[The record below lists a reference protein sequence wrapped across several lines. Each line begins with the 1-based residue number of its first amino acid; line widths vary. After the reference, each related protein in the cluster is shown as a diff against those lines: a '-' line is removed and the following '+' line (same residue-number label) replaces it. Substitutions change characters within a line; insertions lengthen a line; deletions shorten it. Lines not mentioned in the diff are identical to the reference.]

1 MSAHV
6 NEEAAAELVRIARA
20 QPGLFQLMYAF
31 NYRPAEYLHPSRRE
45 GFAVPANDAL
55 WSDRRAR
62 NWLSEWILRRLGLL
76 ERPCFD
82 LAAAVPA
89 VALLDAARTQALA
102 RCVGAVV
109 MREHVRRGLSREDVQ
124 RWKARITPEVYR
136 FVMTSARLLPL
147 PATPPAN
154 GEPAKDEPAHD
165 ELDVESIGFGWID
178 ACFADAPEAIS
189 ARARLKCPVEFE
201 PAPRPGA
208 VARQFVTSVLA
219 AWEPQWCSSFAMAIS

>member
-1 MSAHV
+1 MKARV
-6 NEEAAAELVRIARA
+6 NEEAEAELVRIARA
-20 QPGLFQLMYAF
+20 QPVLFQLMYAF
-31 NYRPAEYLHPSRRE
+31 NYRPAEYLHPSRRA
-45 GFAVPANDAL
+45 GFAVPASDAL

-82 LAAAVPA
+82 LSAAVPA

-147 PATPPAN
+147 PATRLS
-154 GEPAKDEPAHD
+154 GDEPAKDEPAPD

-201 PAPRPGA
+201 PASKPGA
-208 VARQFVTSVLA
+208 AARQFVSAVLA
-219 AWEPQWCSSFAMAIS
+219 AWEPQWCSSFAMARS

>member
-1 MSAHV
+1 MKARV
-6 NEEAAAELVRIARA
+6 NEEAEAELVRIARA
-20 QPGLFQLMYAF
+20 QPVLFQLMYAF
-31 NYRPAEYLHPSRRE
+31 NYRPAEYLHPSRRA
-45 GFAVPANDAL
+45 GFAVPASDAL

-82 LAAAVPA
+82 LSAAVPA

-147 PATPPAN
+147 PAAAPAN
-154 GEPAKDEPAHD
+154 DELAHD

-201 PAPRPGA
+201 PASKPGA
-208 VARQFVTSVLA
+208 AARQFVSAVLA
-219 AWEPQWCSSFAMAIS
+219 AWEPQWCSSFAMARS